1 MVEMFKRIFASKR
14 SAEVKHKT
22 SRRPVQKF
30 MESLAEGYGM
40 NLVDEIHDG
49 NF

>member
-1 MVEMFKRIFASKR
+1 MVEMFKRIFTGKR
-14 SAEVKHKT
+14 SVEKKHKA

-30 MESLAEGYGM
+30 MDSLAEGYGM
-40 NLVDEIHDG
+40 NLVDEVSNG